1 MSVLRTYTCAGK
13 TGTAELAKKFNAK
26 DADKELA
33 WFVAFRSR
41 HLDGTELKPEEE
53 RLVLVMLE
61 IDMTKQVDEWT
72 QMKFLIAQVL
82 LKDDVLTES
91 PTSDSCIENTGF
103 GADTVTAATT
113 ADGEG
118 EGNTNG

>member
-1 MSVLRTYTCAGK
+1 MIEADIFQSAE
-13 TGTAELAKKFNAK
+13 ELAKKLNAK

-41 HLDGTELKPEEE
+41 HIDGTPLEPEEE

-72 QMKFLIAQVL
+72 MMKFLIAQVL

-91 PTSDSCIENTGF
+91 ATSDSCIENTGF
-103 GADTVTAATT
+103 GADTVTTAANGN
-113 ADGEG
+113 GEG
-118 EGNTNG
+118 DGNTNG